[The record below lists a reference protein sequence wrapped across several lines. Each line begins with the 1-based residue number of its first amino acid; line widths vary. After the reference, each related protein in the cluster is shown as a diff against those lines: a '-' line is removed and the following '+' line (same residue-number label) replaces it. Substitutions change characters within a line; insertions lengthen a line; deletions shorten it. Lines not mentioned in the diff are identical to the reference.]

1 MNLPDIEAKRI
12 EVAQFL
18 SQFKLASAGQ
28 RPVVSKRPKNLQ
40 TLIDLGLTLNEQASI
55 IFSLTPEDYVSGPE
69 SDFDR
74 PGFVWV
80 FGIKV
85 AATEIYI
92 KLKIAEYTP
101 IDTSIPVRQA
111 LCLSFHPADRPMNYP
126 LK

>member
-1 MNLPDIEAKRI
+1 MKLPDIEAKRV

-28 RPVVSKRPKNLQ
+28 RPVVISRQKNQQ

-55 IFSLTPEDYVSGPE
+55 IFSLTPEDYVSGP
-69 SDFDR
+69 DNDYDR
-74 PGFVWV
+74 PGVVWV
-80 FGIKV
+80 FGTKV

-92 KLKIAEYTP
+92 KLKIVEYTP
-101 IDTSIPVRQA
+101 IDTGVPVRKA
-111 LCLSFHPADRPMNYP
+111 HCLSFHPAEWPMNYP